1 MPSYLLINL
10 TATILAILARNKR
23 LGFCF
28 FLSLGVLC
36 IFYAIRYDLGNDYW
50 SYYETF
56 LQSKWGYDPEGIE
69 FGWWAINYFLQP
81 LGYFGLII
89 VTTIFNYSSIYYF
102 ISKYVNRNYWGLSVF
117 IFCFTFNFQLLSCSM
132 MRQFM
137 AMVIMLYAIKP
148 ILDKNL
154 IKFSLILA
162 LAFLIHKTSIIFVP
176 MFLFGLKIPQINRPF
191 WIILFVG
198 IFVGLLSI
206 AIVYIDIFQ
215 YASILFEDEKFSR
228 YIDNGDEGSFSF
240 TIIFDILWMILLMK
254 YFPNNGLGKIICI
267 ISLCAYIIMPF
278 SFVVVMLVRLMLFY
292 SIFFIFSI
300 PNMFEHFGSKYLGWF
315 LITIYSLLMLRR
327 TYTSINGDT
336 YGDYYESFRTIFSAP
351 NWL

>member
-137 AMVIMLYAIKP
+137 AMVIMLYAC
-148 ILDKNL
+148 
-154 IKFSLILA
+154 
-162 LAFLIHKTSIIFVP
+162 
-176 MFLFGLKIPQINRPF
+176 
-191 WIILFVG
+191 
-198 IFVGLLSI
+198 LL
-206 AIVYIDIFQ
+206 
-215 YASILFEDEKFSR
+215 
-228 YIDNGDEGSFSF
+228 
-240 TIIFDILWMILLMK
+240 
-254 YFPNNGLGKIICI
+254 
-267 ISLCAYIIMPF
+267 
-278 SFVVVMLVRLMLFY
+278 
-292 SIFFIFSI
+292 
-300 PNMFEHFGSKYLGWF
+300 
-315 LITIYSLLMLRR
+315 
-327 TYTSINGDT
+327 YTSPSPRD
-336 YGDYYESFRTIFSAP
+336 A
-351 NWL
+351 